1 MGDGFFRNQKVK
13 ISVLQRSVQLL
24 AAICI
29 LPAII
34 AGAVE
39 TPLNSPENQIFQ
51 FMERGSFEYVAGT
64 KRNAAAYL
72 WIPEQCQQLRGLLIL
87 GQNVPEHLLVGHPAL
102 RKVCAEQNL
111 GIVWSTPSYFN
122 LNNQDPAKTVAFLQ
136 QLLNGLAKTSG
147 YDEVATVPWLPI
159 GESMHL
165 KMVGQLLDVVPARCI
180 AGVFV
185 KNGYLKG
192 KNRETP
198 VLMTIGTSQEWDQEN
213 VDIRTRWQDLSVY
226 DNFVKERTAFPKW
239 PASILVDGG
248 SGHFDC
254 PEPMIQYIA
263 DYTRA
268 AVEARL
274 PKPGEKEKLKPVTLD
289 EGYVAELPL
298 PGRESFSPARYSQTE
313 GARHSTPWFFNKAL
327 ASTACSTA
335 AINWKAKTQI
345 PVFLNADGTR
355 VPMAYR
361 GITRPIPVK
370 TGADGI
376 TFELKGEM
384 LAAIP
389 ENFVAAGTPLAQ
401 APGTPTVEWIC
412 GPVTP
417 LGQGR
422 FRIALDRSWPH
433 SPAYFA
439 LRQQGTPDI
448 RPVVE
453 PGGLN
458 GLEPNTNGLK
468 QSITFAPIPDVPAGT
483 KSVTLT
489 AISDS
494 GMPVRFFVLAGP
506 AVVEDGRLELTPIPP
521 RTRFPVNVTITA
533 WQWGRSEA
541 PQVQTAPV
549 QERSFHILKP

>member
-1 MGDGFFRNQKVK
+1 
-13 ISVLQRSVQLL
+13 
-24 AAICI
+24 
-29 LPAII
+29 
-34 AGAVE
+34 
-39 TPLNSPENQIFQ
+39 
-51 FMERGSFEYVAGT
+51 
-64 KRNAAAYL
+64 
-72 WIPEQCQQLRGLLIL
+72 
-87 GQNVPEHLLVGHPAL
+87 
-102 RKVCAEQNL
+102 
-111 GIVWSTPSYFN
+111 
-122 LNNQDPAKTVAFLQ
+122 
-136 QLLNGLAKTSG
+136 
-147 YDEVATVPWLPI
+147 
-159 GESMHL
+159 
-165 KMVGQLLDVVPARCI
+165 
-180 AGVFV
+180 
-185 KNGYLKG
+185 
-192 KNRETP
+192 
-198 VLMTIGTSQEWDQEN
+198 
-213 VDIRTRWQDLSVY
+213 
-226 DNFVKERTAFPKW
+226 
-239 PASILVDGG
+239 
-248 SGHFDC
+248 
-254 PEPMIQYIA
+254 
-263 DYTRA
+263 
-268 AVEARL
+268 
-274 PKPGEKEKLKPVTLD
+274 
-289 EGYVAELPL
+289 
-298 PGRESFSPARYSQTE
+298 
-313 GARHSTPWFFNKAL
+313 
-327 ASTACSTA
+327 
-335 AINWKAKTQI
+335 
-345 PVFLNADGTR
+345 
-355 VPMAYR
+355 MAYR